1 MDFQTA
7 KSRALLT
14 KKIREFF
21 DSQSFLE
28 VETPIMTST
37 VDTEPNLDPFE
48 TFLIDKNLP
57 EKDRARKKIPMYL
70 NPSPELH
77 MKKLLARNQSGEDF
91 SKIYTLAKVFRNGE
105 FGGGRHNPEF
115 TMLEWY
121 RLNADYTK
129 IMEDCENLVLS
140 LTDGKTTITHQGHP
154 IDLTPPWPR
163 ISVNEL
169 FIQTCGIDL
178 LENRDKETLQKT
190 AENYLK
196 TQNKPYTLDAC
207 ETWDEIFY
215 KIFLNDIEPNLG
227 KTLDGKQKPIIVYN
241 YPSTQRALAKKHD
254 KEPFWVER
262 FELYIA
268 GQELCNAFSELTDA
282 DEQRLRFEEDL
293 QTREKMGKTIFPI
306 DEEFLT
312 GLKSLTQPCAGNAL
326 GVDRLIMILLDKTK
340 IEDVIFFPVT
350 K

>member
-21 DSQSFLE
+21 DSNNFLE
-28 VETPIMTST
+28 VETPIMSSC

-48 TFLIDKNLP
+48 TFLI
-57 EKDRARKKIPMYL
+57 EKSNPKAAKIPMYL
-70 NPSPELH
+70 NPSPEIH
-77 MKKLLARNQSGEDF
+77 MKKLLAQNSGD
-91 SKIYTLAKVFRNGE
+91 IYTLTKTFRNGE

-129 IMEDCENLVLS
+129 MMEDCENLVLHMNTN
-140 LTDGKTTITHQGHP
+140 LNKDPTKLTHQGHT

-163 ISVNEL
+163 IEVNEL
-169 FIQTCGIDL
+169 FIQNCGIDL
-178 LENRDKETLQKT
+178 LKNRDFTTLQKT
-190 AENYLK
+190 AQTYLNDK
-196 TQNKPYTLDAC
+196 KKPYTLNAC
-207 ETWDEIFY
+207 ETWDDIFY

-227 KTLDGKQKPIIVYN
+227 LEKPVIVYN
-241 YPSTQRALAKKHD
+241 YPATQRALAKKH
-254 KEPFWVER
+254 EQNEFWVER

-282 DEQRLRFEEDL
+282 DEQRKRFEEDL
-293 QTREKMGKTIFPI
+293 LTRKEMGKTIFPI

-312 GLKSLTQPCAGNAL
+312 GLESITQPCAGNAL
-326 GVDRLIMILLDKTK
+326 GVDRLMMILLDKAS
-340 IEDVIFFPVT
+340 IDDVIFFPIQT
-350 K
+350 T